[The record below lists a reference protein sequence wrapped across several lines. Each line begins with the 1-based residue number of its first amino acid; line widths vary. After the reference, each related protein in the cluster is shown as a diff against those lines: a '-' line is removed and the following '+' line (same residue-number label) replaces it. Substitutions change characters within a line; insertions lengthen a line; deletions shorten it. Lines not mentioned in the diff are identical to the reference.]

1 LSGRLITIVDGVIV
15 IVLVGVG
22 VVIVVVCRDAEVVF
36 IEVV

>member
-1 LSGRLITIVDGVIV
+1 LVTIVDGVIV